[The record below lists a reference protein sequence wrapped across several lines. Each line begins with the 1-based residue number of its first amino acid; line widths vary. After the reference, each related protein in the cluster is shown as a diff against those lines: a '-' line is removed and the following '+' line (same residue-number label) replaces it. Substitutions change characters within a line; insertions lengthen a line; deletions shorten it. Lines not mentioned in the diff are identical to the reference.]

1 MTGKKRDE
9 AAKAACL
16 GVWIILLITLTP
28 AVRAAETKANAPAQA
43 TSQHH
48 GYALLFDLL
57 GDEQNV
63 SKLLIV
69 KRDRPEL
76 KKLVKAISETA
87 GKAHKELEKFGKHGE
102 INLKEQGL
110 PDAEAQTRKSISQ
123 EKAKTLLAEKGTD
136 FEIAL
141 LLTQNEALT
150 YGSHLAKV
158 LAASETHAD
167 RLRLLQGISSNLGEL
182 RNQVM
187 EMLREHLKG

>member
-1 MTGKKRDE
+1 MSGNKRDE
-9 AAKAACL
+9 TTKAAHL
-16 GVWIILLITLTP
+16 GIWIILLITLTP
-28 AVRAAETKANAPAQA
+28 ALRAAETKANTPAQA
-43 TSQHH
+43 TSQH

-76 KKLVKAISETA
+76 KKLVKAISESA

-102 INLKEQGL
+102 INLKDQGL
-110 PDAEAQTRKSISQ
+110 PDAEVQTRKSISQ
-123 EKAKTLLAEKGTD
+123 EKAKTLLAEKGSD

-141 LLTQNEALT
+141 LLTQDEALT
-150 YGSHLAKV
+150 YGSHLARV

-167 RLRLLQGISSNLGEL
+167 RLRLLLGISSNLAEL

>member
-1 MTGKKRDE
+1 MAIQKSAGRTAGPVWHLLLMMLLLAPGGG
-9 AAKAACL
+9 AAADSKTAPPAR
-16 GVWIILLITLTP
+16 IL
-28 AVRAAETKANAPAQA
+28 
-43 TSQHH
+43 SH

-76 KKLVKAISETA
+76 KKLVKQISDTA
-87 GKAHKELEKFGKHGE
+87 GKAHKDLEKLAKHAN
-102 INLKEQGL
+102 IDIKDLGL
-110 PDAEAQTRKSISQ
+110 PDAETQARKSISQ
-123 EKAKTLLAEKGTD
+123 EKAKTLLAEKGND

-150 YGSHLAKV
+150 YGLHLAKV

-167 RLRLLQGISSNLGEL
+167 RLRLLQGISSNLAEL

-187 EMLREHLKG
+187 EMFREHLKG